1 MFGAG
6 EIDLDLYF
14 KSGAVHRGYLFEICG
29 VDQPSVYSGFVD
41 IGSARRFIFIGA
53 QLAL

>member
-6 EIDLDLYF
+6 EIDLDSYF
-14 KSGAVHRGYLFEICG
+14 KIGTVHRGYFYKIRC
-29 VDQPSVYSGFVD
+29 VDQPSVHSGFVD